1 MGRRDKARRE
11 GVVAGTLLPTAQLL
25 LLKRLRGTIR
35 DTQATFGHGMTNRL
49 LLHAMERPEE
59 GK

>member
-1 MGRRDKARRE
+1 MGRRDKERRE
-11 GVVAGTLLPTAQLL
+11 GVVAGTLLPTAHLI
-25 LLKRLRGTIR
+25 LLKRLRGDIR
-35 DTQATFGHGMTNRL
+35 EAQETFGHGLTNRL